1 MKFLKEKKNELTEI
15 NKEFLE
21 ETSNAAEIMHNLVR
35 KLLDNK
41 LKPEDLEDVILSEQ
55 KSDRI
60 KEKYVQVLYNEKRA
74 LPFLVEDRYNILM
87 MIDQINDKTEFFA
100 RFLQVFPFEIYED
113 IKELLKSL
121 SNFCYKTVKE
131 LLKCATLIETD
142 FGEAYRITFSVESI
156 RRDARRAKFE
166 LLDILY
172 KKKDEPMKIYLT
184 SKLVTYQYEIASWAE
199 EISDYL
205 RGLIIKYPT
214 K

>member
-1 MKFLKEKKNELTEI
+1 MKLIKEKKNELAEI

-21 ETSNAAEIMHNLVR
+21 ETSNAAEIIHNLVG

-41 LKPEDLEDVILSEQ
+41 LKPEDLEDVIHSEQ
-55 KSDRI
+55 KCDRI
-60 KEKYVQVLYNEKRA
+60 KEKYVQVLFSDKRA

-113 IKELLKSL
+113 IKDLFKSL
-121 SNFCYKTVKE
+121 CNFCHKTVKE
-131 LLKCATLIETD
+131 LIKCAISIETD
-142 FGEAYRITFSVESI
+142 FDEAYRLTYSVESI
-156 RRDARRAKFE
+156 RRDARRAKFK
-166 LLDILY
+166 LLDILF

-199 EISDYL
+199 ETSDYL